1 MNQEPNSESLS
12 ATIIQLKQLNEQ
24 LQLQVAA
31 HQRAEVEVRFLHGIA
46 QAIDKSRDF
55 HSALTIALEKIC
67 QFTGW
72 QFGEVWIP
80 SPEARVL
87 TYSPA
92 WYGEDR
98 SLEQFRRN
106 SEAFTFA
113 PEVGLPG
120 RVWASKSPEWM
131 QIDREPETIFLR
143 KSLAVAIGFTTGLGV
158 PIIDSSDRVL
168 AVLVFFMSAPQE
180 ENTHLIKLVSTIAV
194 QLGTFLQRQQAEA
207 ALRQSNIILRS
218 IIDSSS
224 DFIYVKDLQGRYVTL
239 NRATAEWFGGT
250 IEEIVGKDDTQLFSI
265 ETAHEIMQVDR
276 SVMLT
281 GESSTSEEI
290 VPGQGTLWTMLTT
303 KSPWRD
309 TQGNIIGVVCVSRNI
324 SDRTIAEIALRESKQ
339 RYATLAQAAPVGI
352 FHTDAKGQCLY
363 VNERWSEMTG
373 LSATQALGTGWTQ
386 AIHPDDRD
394 WILAEWNHAT
404 QQELMFCSEYR
415 YLRPDG
421 VITWVFGQATAEKNA
436 DGEVLSFVGTITDI
450 SERILATAAL
460 RESEALYCNLFAQT
474 IEGIFFIDPQTKR
487 ILETNLAFANFLCY
501 TPTQLIEL
509 SLYDVVALDPQI
521 IDDNTQNCLKEKI
534 LSLGETPY
542 RRSDGSIV
550 YAEVNV
556 STIIY
561 NGQEVA
567 CIIAHNVTERK
578 QVEEA
583 LRQSQAWLQAILDNS
598 TALIYIKNLEGEYLL
613 VNVWFSLLF
622 YSNRTGI
629 KGKTDY
635 DIFLPEIAATIR
647 ENDRKVL
654 AARSPM
660 DWEELL
666 PHEDDGLHTYLS
678 IKFPL
683 YNESGEP
690 YAICGI
696 STDITERKRAEDAL
710 RSSMATNRAL
720 LNAIPDLMF
729 RINRSGIFVNFK
741 AAKGDRLHL
750 PAYEFLGKHLTE
762 VFPSEIAASVGSCI
776 ERALVTNEVQI
787 FECQLIVNQEFRD
800 YELRLAVSAENE
812 VMAIVR
818 DITDRK
824 RTEAEIRLAL
834 EKEKELG
841 ELKSRFVTMASHE
854 FRTPLATILS
864 SSELLEHY
872 SHKWSEDR
880 KISHLQRI
888 QTSVKHMTQL
898 LNDVLLIG
906 KAEAGKLDFKP
917 MLIDLEQ
924 FCREIGEEIQLTA
937 SDRQIIFHYQASER
951 TTGMMDE
958 KLLRHIF
965 INLLSNAIKYSPADS
980 PINFDLIGEADK
992 AIFRVQ
998 DRGIG
1003 IPLAEQDEVFSSFY
1017 RASNVGTISGT
1028 GLGLAIVKKSVDLHG
1043 GKIAVESA
1051 VDLGTIF
1058 TVVLP
1063 LNKQV

>member
-1 MNQEPNSESLS
+1 MNQEPNFESLT
-12 ATIIQLKQLNEQ
+12 ATIAHLKQLNEQ

-31 HQRAEVEVRFLHGIA
+31 HQQAEVEVRFLHGIT
-46 QAIDKSRDF
+46 QAINESDEF
-55 HSALTIALEKIC
+55 HSALAISLEKIC
-67 QFTGW
+67 KFTGW
-72 QFGEVWIP
+72 QFGEAWIP
-80 SPEARVL
+80 GSDNRTL

-92 WYGEDR
+92 WYGAEPDM
-98 SLEQFRRN
+98 EQFRRS
-106 SEAFTFA
+106 SETYRFA
-113 PEVGLPG
+113 AKIGLPG
-120 RVWASKSPEWM
+120 RVWASKHFEWLHIS
-131 QIDREPETIFLR
+131 QEPETIFLR
-143 KSLAVAIGFTTGLGV
+143 KSFAEQVGFKTGLGI
-158 PIIDSSDRVL
+158 PIVDSGDRVL
-168 AVLVFFMSAPQE
+168 AVLVFFMFASGKQ
-180 ENTHLIKLVSTIAV
+180 NMHLIELISTVAV
-194 QLGTFLQRQQAEA
+194 QLGALLQRQQAEA

-218 IIDSSS
+218 VIDSSP
-224 DFIYVKDLQGRYVTL
+224 DLIYVKDLQGCYVTL
-239 NRATAEWFGGT
+239 NRATAEWFGTT
-250 IEEIVGKDDTQLFSI
+250 IEETIGKDDNQLFSH
-265 ETAHEIMQVDR
+265 ETAQEIVQVDR
-276 SVMLT
+276 TVMLT
-281 GESSTSEEI
+281 GESSTSQEI
-290 VPGQGTLWTMLTT
+290 VPGQGTLRVMLTT

-309 TQGNIIGVVCVSRNI
+309 AQDNIIGVVCISRDI
-324 SDRTIAEIALRESKQ
+324 SDRAIAETALGESEQ
-339 RYATLAQAAPVGI
+339 RYATLAQVAPVGI
-352 FHTDAKGQCLY
+352 FHTDARGQCLY
-363 VNERWSEMTG
+363 VNERWCEMTG
-373 LSATQALGTGWTQ
+373 LSPKEALGMGWMQ

-394 WILAEWNHAT
+394 WIAAEWNQAV
-404 QQELMFCSEYR
+404 QNNIMFCSEYR
-415 YLRPDG
+415 YLHPDG
-421 VITWVFGQATAEKNA
+421 EMRWVFGQATAEKNA
-436 DGEVLSFVGTITDI
+436 TGETLSYVGTITDI
-450 SERILATAAL
+450 SDRILATAAL
-460 RESEALYCNLFAQT
+460 RESETLYSTVIAQT

-501 TPTQLIEL
+501 SPAQLMDL
-509 SLYDVVALDPQI
+509 SLYDVIALDPQI
-521 IDDNTQNCLKEKI
+521 VDENVQRSLKEKI
-534 LSLGETPY
+534 FSLGEIPC
-542 RRSDGSIV
+542 RRRDGSII

-556 STIIY
+556 SIIVY
-561 NGQEVA
+561 SGQEVA
-567 CIIAHNVTERK
+567 CIITHDVTARK

-598 TALIYIKNLEGEYLL
+598 TALIYIKDLEGRYLL

-622 YSNRTGI
+622 YSDRNGV

-635 DIFLPEIAATIR
+635 DIFPSEIATVIQQ
-647 ENDRKVL
+647 NDRKVL
-654 AARSPM
+654 AAKSPI

-683 YNESGEP
+683 YDECGEP

-750 PAYEFLGKHLTE
+750 PAHEFLGKHLSE
-762 VFPSEIAASVGSCI
+762 VFPSEIAQAVDGCI
-776 ERALVTNEVQI
+776 KRALFTGEVQI
-787 FECQLIVNQEFRD
+787 IECQLAVHDEFRD
-800 YELRLAVSAENE
+800 YELRIAVSAENE

-872 SHKWSEDR
+872 SYKWSEDR
-880 KISHLQRI
+880 KLNHLQRI

-917 MLIDLEQ
+917 ILIDLKQ
-924 FCREIGEEIQLTA
+924 FCYEVVEEIQLTA
-937 SDRQIIFHYQASER
+937 SNRQIIFNCQTDER
-951 TTGMMDE
+951 ISGMMDE

-965 INLLSNAIKYSPADS
+965 INLLSNAIKYSPNDS
-980 PINFDLIGEADK
+980 QVNFDLMHDSEAV
-992 AIFRVQ
+992 IFRVQ

-1003 IPLAEQDEVFSSFY
+1003 IPLAEQEEVFSSFH

-1028 GLGLAIVKKSVDLHG
+1028 GLGLAIVKKSIDLHG
-1043 GKIAVESA
+1043 GKIAVESS
-1051 VDLGTIF
+1051 VGLGTVF
-1058 TVVLP
+1058 TVILP